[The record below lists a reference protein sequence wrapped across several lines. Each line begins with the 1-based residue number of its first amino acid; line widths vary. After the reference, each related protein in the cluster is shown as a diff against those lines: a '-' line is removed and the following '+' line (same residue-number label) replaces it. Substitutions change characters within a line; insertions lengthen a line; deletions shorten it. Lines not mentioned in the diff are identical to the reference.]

1 MKNKF
6 KIIFWGCLAGLC
18 NGLFGSGGG
27 MVVVPCLENKF
38 DVEPQKAHATAIA
51 VILPLTL
58 VSIIRY
64 MSFSNVEPKLLF
76 TACAGGALGS
86 FAGAKLLKRF
96 SSKVLKRIFGI
107 FILAAAVRMVI
118 A

>member
-1 MKNKF
+1 MKDKF
-6 KIIFWGCLAGLC
+6 RIIFWGSLAGLC

-38 DVEPQKAHATAIA
+38 SVEPQKAHATAIA
-51 VILPLTL
+51 VILPLTV

-64 MSFSNVEPKLLF
+64 ASFCSVERGLLF
-76 TACAGGALGS
+76 TACIGGAAGS
-86 FAGAKLLKRF
+86 FAGAKMLKRF
-96 SSKVLKRIFGI
+96 SSKVLRRVFGV
-107 FILAAAVRMVI
+107 FILVAAVRMVI